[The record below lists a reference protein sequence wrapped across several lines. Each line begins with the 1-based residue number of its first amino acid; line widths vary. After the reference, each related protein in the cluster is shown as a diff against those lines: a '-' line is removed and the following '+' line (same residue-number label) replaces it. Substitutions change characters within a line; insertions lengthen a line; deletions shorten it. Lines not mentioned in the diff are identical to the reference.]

1 MYHPCGQL
9 IVPLKP
15 VTKPSFQH
23 SKKGGG
29 HWGKTGYKKFRKE
42 VHDYL
47 TEVTASMDMDILY
60 EPLDVAITVSC
71 KPPAS
76 SKLPFPLGDVDNFS
90 KSILDVCTGVVWV
103 DDWQIRKET
112 ISKEWSTTGEDS
124 FTLQWKVVDEYKDF
138 FVFRERLLKWEAA
151 NGN

>member
-1 MYHPCGQL
+1 MYKPQGEI

-29 HWGKTGYKKFRKE
+29 HWGKAGYKKFRKE

-47 TEVTASMDMDILY
+47 LEATEDMDILY
-60 EPLDVAITVSC
+60 EPLDVEIMVSC
-71 KPPAS
+71 KSPAS

-90 KSILDVCTGVVWV
+90 KSILDVCTDIVWV
-103 DDWQIRKET
+103 DDWQIRTET
-112 ISKEWSTTGEDS
+112 ISKEWSSTGEDY
-124 FTLQWKVVDEYKDF
+124 FTLRWKVVDEFKDF